1 MFQAY
6 HYSIEHWLFLLYFYC
21 IFGWIVECTYV
32 SVRTH
37 KLTNRGFMKGPWLPI
52 YGFGAIIMLFCGGP
66 FREHPILMFLAG
78 TVGASVLEYI
88 TGAVMEALFTVRY
101 WDYSY
106 RKYNLHGYICLPN
119 SLYWGLATMFLN
131 YLLHNWVE
139 GIVALISLRALR
151 VIVWIISVT
160 IAADFATAFKAAIDM
175 RILLDQLSRAKDEMA
190 RYQKRLE
197 VLMAVASDEVMDE
210 VGEIKLKY
218 AVLKDRV
225 SNMIH
230 VRDINLRLVIKGNP
244 TMVSAKFADALDMV
258 KGAVIHR
265 VKNKELVE
273 NERIDG

>member
-1 MFQAY
+1 
-6 HYSIEHWLFLLYFYC
+6 
-21 IFGWIVECTYV
+21 
-32 SVRTH
+32 
-37 KLTNRGFMKGPWLPI
+37 
-52 YGFGAIIMLFCGGP
+52 MLICGGP
-66 FREHPILMFLAG
+66 FRQMPILMFIAG
-78 TVGASVLEYI
+78 TIGASALEYV

-119 SLYWGLATMFLN
+119 SLYWGLATLFLN

-139 GIVALISLRALR
+139 GIVALLSLKALR
-151 VIVWIISVT
+151 IIVWILSVL
-160 IAADFATAFKAAIDM
+160 IAADFSMAFKAAIDM
-175 RILLDQLSRAKDEMA
+175 RILLDQLSRAKEEMA

-210 VGEIKLKY
+210 ISELKVKS

-225 SNMIH
+225 TNM
-230 VRDINLRLVIKGNP
+230 VQLRDLNLRLIVKGNP

-265 VKNKELVE
+265 VKNRDLEE
-273 NERIDG
+273 NEEANV